1 MPSHT
6 ISPPSR
12 HHGSSA
18 VPEARPANRSQQPD
32 LGSGLPPFEVHAGP
46 HAIHGREKPHTRS
59 SMPFRRQGELQALN
73 VELQAANSA
82 LREANRKLSRRV
94 LELEQRNQESAP
106 LANEYLP
113 GDDRSISSIIIDPH
127 LRIGAFNPGCA
138 RLFRLLPEDVGQPVH
153 RLIRTIWNR
162 DELLGDI
169 LAAFQRGL
177 PITRETRRG
186 RESWLLAHLAP
197 ACDRKGRVEAL
208 VVYFMDI
215 SPFKQGQERN
225 RLLARMFQQSGE
237 AQLITGA
244 DGRIMGS
251 NDSFSHLTGYT
262 GEEIV
267 GRTTRRLLAG
277 EKPKELF
284 ATLAEALRSG
294 NPWQGELHI
303 RNKDGN
309 VLSTWTTATPLRDE
323 RRKTINYTVTL
334 LDVTARAG
342 REQDNEYRANH
353 DALTGLLNRFSLM
366 QRLAQ
371 SLEQAR
377 SDEHHLAVL
386 FIDLDRFKE
395 VNDSLGHHM
404 GDLLLVEV
412 AARLV
417 AAVRASDIVARLG
430 GDEFVV
436 AMPHIRSAIDPAYLA
451 DKIRR
456 VLSQPFLLDGHEL
469 LTTPSIGISVFPDDG
484 GNVEEL
490 LKNADRAMYHA
501 KSQGRN
507 SYQFFMREMHAITRE
522 RLLLEHDLRLAVER
536 NEFIL
541 HFQPQIDLATGLVIG
556 VKAMLRW
563 QHPLRGIITPDRF
576 ISTADA
582 SGLILRI
589 DHLSLEMACRQLAAW
604 TAEGVPRVTMA
615 VKLSARQFRQ
625 KTLAEKVANI
635 ISVTGIDPQLL
646 DLEITESAAM
656 GNPDETIR
664 QLERLSQL
672 GLKLSIDNF
681 GSGYSS
687 LSHVRRFPVN
697 RLIIDRSFVQGI
709 ESNNGDAAIVAATIS
724 LAHSI
729 GTQVSAKGIETEAQ
743 LTLLAAQ
750 RCDVGQGYLF
760 SRPLAAD
767 RIVGFIRRHAS
778 RAVWER
784 NRTPPGMVGAQ
795 FLAEAAPAMF
805 SSGE

>member
-1 MPSHT
+1 MPRHT
-6 ISPPSR
+6 ISPPFR
-12 HHGSSA
+12 HHGNSA
-18 VPEARPANRSQQPD
+18 APEALPANRSQQPNP
-32 LGSGLPPFEVHAGP
+32 GSGFPLAKPQVGP
-46 HAIHGREKPHTRS
+46 HASRDREKPHPQGD
-59 SMPFRRQGELQALN
+59 MPFRRHTEYQTLN
-73 VELQAANSA
+73 EDQRAAISD
-82 LREANRKLSRRV
+82 LRETNRTLGRRV
-94 LELEQRNQESAP
+94 LEPERRSRESEHPATV
-106 LANEYLP
+106 YLP
-113 GDDRSISSIIIDPH
+113 GDNLRTGCIIIDPH
-127 LRIGAFNPGCA
+127 LRIGAFNPDCA
-138 RLFRLLPEDVGQPVH
+138 RLFRLLSEDVGQPVE
-153 RLIRTIWNR
+153 RLTHTIWNR
-162 DELLGDI
+162 NELMGDI
-169 LAAFQRGL
+169 LAVFQRGL
-177 PITRETRRG
+177 PITREIRRG
-186 RESWLLAHLAP
+186 RTSWLVAHLAP
-197 ACDRKGRVEAL
+197 ACDRRGRVEAL
-208 VVYFMDI
+208 VVYFNDI
-215 SPFKQGQERN
+215 SPFKREQERN
-225 RLLARMFQQSGE
+225 RLLAQLFQQSNE
-237 AQLITGA
+237 AQLITDA

-251 NDSFSHLTGYT
+251 NDSFSLLTGYT

-277 EKPKELF
+277 QKSKELF
-284 ATLAEALRSG
+284 ATLSESLRIG
-294 NPWQGELHI
+294 NHWQGELHI
-303 RNKDGN
+303 RSKDGTI
-309 VLSTWTTATPLRDE
+309 LSIWTTATPLRDE
-323 RRKTINYTVTL
+323 QRKTINYTATL
-334 LDVTARAG
+334 LDVTARAE

-366 QRLAQ
+366 QRLSQ

-377 SDEHHLAVL
+377 SDEHHFAVL

-395 VNDSLGHHM
+395 VNDSLGHYM

-484 GNVEEL
+484 GNVAEL

-507 SYQFFMREMHAITRE
+507 NYQFFMQEMHTIARE

-541 HFQPQIDLATGLVIG
+541 HFQPQVDLASGLVIG

-563 QHPLRGIITPDRF
+563 RHPLRGIITPDRF

-604 TAEGVPRVTMA
+604 TAEKVPRVTMA
-615 VKLSARQFRQ
+615 VKLSTRQFRQ
-625 KTLAEKVANI
+625 KTLAENVAHI
-635 ISVTGIDPQLL
+635 ISVTGIDPRLL

-656 GNPDETIR
+656 DNPDETIR
-664 QLERLSQL
+664 QLERLSRL

-681 GSGYSS
+681 GAGYSS
-687 LSHVRRFPVN
+687 LSYVRRFPVN

-709 ESNNGDAAIVAATIS
+709 QSNAGDAAIVAATIS
-724 LAHSI
+724 LGHSI
-729 GTQVSAKGIETEAQ
+729 GTQVGAKGIETEAQ

-767 RIVGFIRRHAS
+767 GTVEFIRRHAGRPVVDLS
-778 RAVWER
+778 G
-784 NRTPPGMVGAQ
+784 TPPGIVAAP
-795 FLAEAAPAMF
+795 FLAEATPAMF

>member
-1 MPSHT
+1 MQRHT

-12 HHGSSA
+12 HHGNSTA
-18 VPEARPANRSQQPD
+18 PEALPANRSQQPN
-32 LGSGLPPFEVHAGP
+32 LGSGLPPFELQAGP
-46 HAIHGREKPHTRS
+46 HAIHGREKSYSRS
-59 SMPFRRQGELQALN
+59 YIQFRRQGELQALN
-73 VELQAANSA
+73 KELQAATSD
-82 LREANRKLSRRV
+82 LREANRKLGQRV
-94 LELEQRNQESAP
+94 LELELRNRESAHP
-106 LANEYLP
+106 VNGYLP
-113 GDDRSISSIIIDPH
+113 GNDRSIGSIIIDPH
-127 LRIGAFNPGCA
+127 LRIGVFNPGCA
-138 RLFRLLPEDVGQPVH
+138 RLFRLRPEDVGQPVD
-153 RLIRTIWNR
+153 RLTRTIWDR
-162 DELLGDI
+162 DEFLNDI
-169 LAAFQRGL
+169 LAAFQNGL

-197 ACDRKGRVEAL
+197 AYDRKGRVEAL
-208 VVYFMDI
+208 IVYFRDI
-215 SPFKQGQERN
+215 STFKQEQERN
-225 RLLARMFQQSGE
+225 RLLARMFQESNE

-251 NDSFSHLTGYT
+251 NDSFSQLTGYT

-277 EKPKELF
+277 QKSKELF

-323 RRKTINYTVTL
+323 RRKTINYTATL
-334 LDVTARAG
+334 LDVAARAG

-353 DALTGLLNRFSLM
+353 DALTGLLNRFSLL
-366 QRLAQ
+366 QRLDQA
-371 SLEQAR
+371 LEQAR

-436 AMPHIRSAIDPAYLA
+436 AMPHIRSAIDPAFLA

-456 VLSQPFLLDGHEL
+456 AISQPFLLEGHEL

-490 LKNADRAMYHA
+490 LKNADTAMYHA
-501 KSQGRN
+501 KSRGRN
-507 SYQFFMREMHAITRE
+507 NYQFFMREMHAITRE

-563 QHPLRGIITPDRF
+563 RHPLRGIVTPDRF

-604 TAEGVPRVTMA
+604 TAEGVPRITMA

-625 KTLAEKVANI
+625 KRLAENVAHI
-635 ISVTGIDPQLL
+635 ISVTGIKPQQL
-646 DLEITESAAM
+646 DLEISESAAM
-656 GNPDETIR
+656 GNPDETIS
-664 QLERLSQL
+664 QLERLRRL

-681 GSGYSS
+681 GAGYSS

-697 RLIIDRSFVQGI
+697 RLIIDRSFVKGI
-709 ESNNGDAAIVAATIS
+709 ETNDGDAAIVAATIS

-729 GTQVSAKGIETEAQ
+729 GTQVAAKGIEAEAQ
-743 LTLLAAQ
+743 MNLLAAQ

-767 RIVGFIRRHAS
+767 RIVEFIRRHAG
-778 RAVWER
+778 RAVWEL
-784 NRTPPGMVGAQ
+784 NGTPPGMV
-795 FLAEAAPAMF
+795 AAPFPAETAPATF